1 MIKPINNNKHLKLIC
16 RISINKY
23 YLLYY
28 KCVSFSVIYIN
39 QLMPT
44 KLDRVQVL
52 FQKELFKKLKIIAK
66 IERRS
71 LSSMVGSIVEDAINS
86 KKYQSLL
93 SKAKSDDLKSK
104 IDQSKLLINE
114 ILKSKS
120 SNQSDIDENSKL
132 KQIEDILSL
141 ISESNEE
148 SLEEQMEESVGE
160 DLLLVE
166 EALKPDGLIE
176 ELELETDYKIN
187 KMNVMLSKM
196 YKNKDLNV

>member
-1 MIKPINNNKHLKLIC
+1 
-16 RISINKY
+16 
-23 YLLYY
+23 
-28 KCVSFSVIYIN
+28 
-39 QLMPT
+39 MPT

-104 IDQSKLLINE
+104 IDESKLLINE

-141 ISESNEE
+141 ISESNKE

-187 KMNVMLSKM
+187 KMNVMLSKIN
-196 YKNKDLNV
+196 KNKDLNV

>member
-1 MIKPINNNKHLKLIC
+1 
-16 RISINKY
+16 
-23 YLLYY
+23 
-28 KCVSFSVIYIN
+28 
-39 QLMPT
+39 MPT

-104 IDQSKLLINE
+104 IDESKLLINE

-141 ISESNEE
+141 ISESNKE
-148 SLEEQMEESVGE
+148 SLKEPMQESVGE

>member
-1 MIKPINNNKHLKLIC
+1 
-16 RISINKY
+16 
-23 YLLYY
+23 
-28 KCVSFSVIYIN
+28 
-39 QLMPT
+39 MPT

-141 ISESNEE
+141 ISESNKE
-148 SLEEQMEESVGE
+148 SLEESVGK

-187 KMNVMLSKM
+187 KMNVMLSKIN
-196 YKNKDLNV
+196 KNKDLNV

>member
-1 MIKPINNNKHLKLIC
+1 M
-16 RISINKY
+16 
-23 YLLYY
+23 LYY

-52 FQKELFKKLKIIAK
+52 FQKELFKKLKVIAK

-104 IDQSKLLINE
+104 IDESKLLINE

-187 KMNVMLSKM
+187 KMNVMLSKIN
-196 YKNKDLNV
+196 KNKDLNV

>member
-1 MIKPINNNKHLKLIC
+1 
-16 RISINKY
+16 
-23 YLLYY
+23 
-28 KCVSFSVIYIN
+28 
-39 QLMPT
+39 MPT

-104 IDQSKLLINE
+104 IDESKLLINE
-114 ILKSKS
+114 ILNSKS

-141 ISESNEE
+141 ISESNKE

-166 EALKPDGLIE
+166 EALKPDGFIE

-187 KMNVMLSKM
+187 KMNVMLSKI

>member
-1 MIKPINNNKHLKLIC
+1 
-16 RISINKY
+16 
-23 YLLYY
+23 
-28 KCVSFSVIYIN
+28 
-39 QLMPT
+39 MPT

-93 SKAKSDDLKSK
+93 SKAKSDDLKSN

-141 ISESNEE
+141 ISESNKE

-187 KMNVMLSKM
+187 KMNVMLSKIN
-196 YKNKDLNV
+196 KNKDLNV

>member
-1 MIKPINNNKHLKLIC
+1 
-16 RISINKY
+16 
-23 YLLYY
+23 
-28 KCVSFSVIYIN
+28 
-39 QLMPT
+39 MPT

-52 FQKELFKKLKIIAK
+52 FQKELFKKLKVIAK

-104 IDQSKLLINE
+104 IDESKLLINE

-141 ISESNEE
+141 ISESNKE

-166 EALKPDGLIE
+166 EALKPDGFIE

-187 KMNVMLSKM
+187 KMNVMLSKIN
-196 YKNKDLNV
+196 KNKDLNV

>member
-1 MIKPINNNKHLKLIC
+1 
-16 RISINKY
+16 
-23 YLLYY
+23 
-28 KCVSFSVIYIN
+28 
-39 QLMPT
+39 MPT

-71 LSSMVGSIVEDAINS
+71 LSSMVGSMVEDAINS

-104 IDQSKLLINE
+104 IDESNLLINE

-141 ISESNEE
+141 ISESNKE
-148 SLEEQMEESVGE
+148 SVEESVGK

-166 EALKPDGLIE
+166 EALKPEGLVEEIE
-176 ELELETDYKIN
+176 FLTSKKMS
-187 KMNVMLSKM
+187 KMNEMLNQIN
-196 YKNKDLNV
+196 KNKDLNV

>member
-1 MIKPINNNKHLKLIC
+1 
-16 RISINKY
+16 
-23 YLLYY
+23 
-28 KCVSFSVIYIN
+28 
-39 QLMPT
+39 MPT

-52 FQKELFKKLKIIAK
+52 FQKDLFKKLKVIAK

-104 IDQSKLLINE
+104 IDESKLLINE

-141 ISESNEE
+141 ISESNKE
-148 SLEEQMEESVGE
+148 SLEESVGESVGE

-187 KMNVMLSKM
+187 KMNVMLSKIN
-196 YKNKDLNV
+196 KNKDLNV

>member
-1 MIKPINNNKHLKLIC
+1 
-16 RISINKY
+16 
-23 YLLYY
+23 
-28 KCVSFSVIYIN
+28 
-39 QLMPT
+39 MPT

-71 LSSMVGSIVEDAINS
+71 LSSMVGSMVEDAINS

-104 IDQSKLLINE
+104 IDESKLLINE

-141 ISESNEE
+141 ISESNKESLEE
-148 SLEEQMEESVGE
+148 SLEESVEETVEESVGK

-187 KMNVMLSKM
+187 KMNVMLSKIN
-196 YKNKDLNV
+196 KNKDLNV

>member
-1 MIKPINNNKHLKLIC
+1 
-16 RISINKY
+16 
-23 YLLYY
+23 
-28 KCVSFSVIYIN
+28 
-39 QLMPT
+39 MPT

-52 FQKELFKKLKIIAK
+52 FQKELFKKLKVIAK

-141 ISESNEE
+141 ISESNKE
-148 SLEEQMEESVGE
+148 SLEEPMEESVGKE
-160 DLLLVE
+160 LLLVE
-166 EALKPDGLIE
+166 EALKPEGLVEEIE
-176 ELELETDYKIN
+176 FLTNQK
-187 KMNVMLSKM
+187 LSKM
-196 YKNKDLNV
+196 NAMLNQINKNKDLNV

>member
-1 MIKPINNNKHLKLIC
+1 
-16 RISINKY
+16 
-23 YLLYY
+23 
-28 KCVSFSVIYIN
+28 
-39 QLMPT
+39 MPT

-52 FQKELFKKLKIIAK
+52 FQKELFKKLKVIAK

-104 IDQSKLLINE
+104 IDESKLLINE

-148 SLEEQMEESVGE
+148 SLEESLEESVGK

-166 EALKPDGLIE
+166 EALKPDGIIE
-176 ELELETDYKIN
+176 EIELETDYKIN